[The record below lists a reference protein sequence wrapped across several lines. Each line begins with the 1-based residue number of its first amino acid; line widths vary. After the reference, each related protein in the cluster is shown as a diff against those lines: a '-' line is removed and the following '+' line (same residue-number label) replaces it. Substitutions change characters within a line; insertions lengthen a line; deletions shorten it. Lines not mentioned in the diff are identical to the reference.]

1 MRITSANAFE
11 TSVNTLQQ
19 RQQELT
25 QAQTRLTS
33 GKRVLH
39 ASDDPAAA
47 ARAERALALQARS
60 EASQRGLQASRNVMQ
75 QAESTLGSATDV
87 VQQARELV
95 LAAGNPTYGDAER
108 RQLGAQLRGLRE
120 QLLSLANRGD
130 GAGGYLFGGQGAAQ
144 PPFADTPAGVV
155 FRGAGGQAQVAGG
168 EPLPLSLDGGAGWLQ
183 ANTGNGVFVTAAA
196 AGNGPGAWIDAGQVS
211 DPAALSGDNYS
222 VQFSVSGGATR
233 YSVLKGG
240 VPTATVN
247 QPYVSGQA
255 IAFDGMTLHISGT
268 PADADRFDI
277 TPATPDGS
285 IFSALDEVAR
295 RLQSGNLSSAQLTQA
310 VQNGLRDIDAAF
322 GGLQLQRAA
331 AGASL
336 NQLDTIEQR
345 LADTKL
351 AAQTERSTAED
362 LDMVRA
368 LSDFQNKQ
376 TGYDAALKSYS
387 LVQRLSL
394 FQYLNV

>member
-11 TSVNTLQQ
+11 TSVKTLQQ

-47 ARAERALALQARS
+47 ARAERALALQSRS
-60 EASQRGLQASRNVMQ
+60 EASQRGLLASRNAMQ
-75 QAESTLGSATDV
+75 QAESTLGSATDL

-130 GAGGYLFGGQGAAQ
+130 GAGGYLFGGQGSAQ
-144 PPFADTPAGVV
+144 PPFVDTPTGVV
-155 FRGAGGQAQVAGG
+155 FRGVSGQALVAAGD
-168 EPLPLSLDGGAGWLQ
+168 PMPMSLDGGAGWLQ
-183 ANTGNGVFVTAAA
+183 AN
-196 AGNGPGAWIDAGQVS
+196 
-211 DPAALSGDNYS
+211 SG
-222 VQFSVSGGATR
+222 
-233 YSVLKGG
+233 
-240 VPTATVN
+240 
-247 QPYVSGQA
+247 
-255 IAFDGMTLHISGT
+255 
-268 PADADRFDI
+268 
-277 TPATPDGS
+277 
-285 IFSALDEVAR
+285 IFSALDDVAE
-295 RLQSGNLSSAQLTQA
+295 RLQTGNLSDAQITQA

-336 NQLDTIEQR
+336 NRLDGIEQR

-362 LDMVRA
+362 LDMVQA

-394 FQYLNV
+394 LQYLNV